1 MSSAP
6 IRVLVVDDEA
16 SICHSLMA
24 FFDDYDLEVD
34 SAGSAEEALGQIASS
49 TFNVA
54 IVDLRLPGKSGET
67 LIKLAHEISPTLRF
81 MIHTG
86 STTYQLSEEM
96 RSIGVRPEHV
106 FIKPQVDLS
115 VFLGAVKD
123 LMRESDIARGKDDE
137 G

>member
-24 FFDDYDLEVD
+24 FLDDYDLEVD
-34 SAGSAEEALGQIASS
+34 TAGSAEAALGQIAENA
-49 TFNVA
+49 FHVA

-67 LIKLAHEISPTLRF
+67 LIKLAHEIAPTLRF

-86 STTYQLSEEM
+86 STTYKLSEEM
-96 RSIGVRPEHV
+96 RRIGVRPEHV
-106 FIKPQVDLS
+106 FIKPQADLR
-115 VFLGAVKD
+115 VFLGAVND
-123 LMRESDIARGKDDE
+123 LMRGEDDE
-137 G
+137 GH